1 MNYLGIT
8 YDVKNLPKL
17 EPEFIPFGP
26 WMDAF
31 LQDATQEVKVAVERN
46 EGKISVWKTCIHGTQ
61 ELAEADYRYLER
73 YVKFLLWSVGGF
85 RVYLC
90 GRRPPVPADAGG
102 ICLDGDGKG

>member
-46 EGKISVWKTCIHGTQ
+46 EVKISVWKTCILGTQ
-61 ELAEADYRYLER
+61 ELAEADYRYL
-73 YVKFLLWSVGGF
+73 
-85 RVYLC
+85 
-90 GRRPPVPADAGG
+90 
-102 ICLDGDGKG
+102 

>member
-1 MNYLGIT
+1 
-8 YDVKNLPKL
+8 
-17 EPEFIPFGP
+17 
-26 WMDAF
+26 MDAF